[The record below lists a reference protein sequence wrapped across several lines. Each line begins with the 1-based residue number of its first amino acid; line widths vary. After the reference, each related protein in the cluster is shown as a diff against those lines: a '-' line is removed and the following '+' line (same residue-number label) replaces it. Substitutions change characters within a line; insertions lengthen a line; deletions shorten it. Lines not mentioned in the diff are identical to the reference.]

1 MTGAALLDHRSHMTQ
16 ARIALPIAASLVL
29 AACGSSPSVPTPT
42 THDETSGFWRG
53 TSTRFQVES
62 RSCPHPGLV
71 TIQVWDDKF
80 QYRWD
85 NKTWVD
91 AAILADGTVQGQAPG
106 ISMIGKMA
114 GKRMEG
120 DVTNGDCGLHFTV
133 VKSDN

>member
-1 MTGAALLDHRSHMTQ
+1 MIPARTFLLVALSL
-16 ARIALPIAASLVL
+16 LP
-29 AACGSSPSVPTPT
+29 AACGSAPPRPAPKPAE
-42 THDETSGFWRG
+42 ETSGFWRG

-62 RSCPHPGLV
+62 RSCPRPGLV

-106 ISMIGKMA
+106 ITLVGKLA
-114 GKRMEG
+114 GKRLEG

-133 VKSDN
+133 TKSDN